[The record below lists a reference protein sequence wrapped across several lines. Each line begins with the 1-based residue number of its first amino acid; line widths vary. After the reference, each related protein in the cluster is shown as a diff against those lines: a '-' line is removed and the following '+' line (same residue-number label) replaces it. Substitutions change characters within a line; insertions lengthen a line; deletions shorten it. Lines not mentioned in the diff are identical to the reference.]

1 MIVNMGVGGVRNK
14 LVVLYLGILSLF
26 IGGCSSDALMETKQL
41 PPITTSLIENT
52 YYTSKVSDTL
62 GSYYENTVTFLSED
76 CGAGAY
82 STATGKALMY
92 GLGGGLWGAS
102 KGSLH
107 GIVSGDSLQ
116 GMVIGSIVGS
126 SVGLAVGVKN
136 AYEGF
141 KADTASCDLS

>member
-1 MIVNMGVGGVRNK
+1 MAIRGVWKKCVILLVGV
-14 LVVLYLGILSLF
+14 VVVF
-26 IGGCSSDALMETKQL
+26 TGGCSSDALMETKQL

-62 GSYYENTVTFLSED
+62 GSYYENTVTFLSGD
-76 CGAGAY
+76 CGARAY